1 MNIFSHSFFLGRTL
15 YSGPRPLIWIAYILV
30 VCSLLGFCCCCSF
43 SDSLYMLD
51 ISHLPYICLAKI
63 ISSSVGTLFNQV
75 IVLLFVCFGLYV
87 QNLNF
92 MRSHLSILTLTSG
105 QIEFCSDSPFLHLLP
120 MSSSS
125 GFNISNSKWRSLIHL
140 DLLSVHGD
148 RSQTGTG
155 E

>member
-1 MNIFSHSFFLGRTL
+1 
-15 YSGPRPLIWIAYILV
+15 
-30 VCSLLGFCCCCSF
+30 
-43 SDSLYMLD
+43 MLD

-105 QIEFCSDSPFLHLLP
+105 QIEFCSDNPFLHLLP

-140 DLLSVHGD
+140 DLLSVHDD